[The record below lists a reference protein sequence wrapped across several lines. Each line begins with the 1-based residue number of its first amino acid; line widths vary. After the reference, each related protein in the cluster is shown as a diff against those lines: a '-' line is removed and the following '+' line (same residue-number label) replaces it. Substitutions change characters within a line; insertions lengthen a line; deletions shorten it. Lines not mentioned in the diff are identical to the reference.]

1 MTRGSRRM
9 NFDVSFRCFTLWL
22 TLVYS
27 NSIMNTGTVKLW
39 MVTGHALHKQINK
52 S

>member
-1 MTRGSRRM
+1 M
-9 NFDVSFRCFTLWL
+9 NFDVWSRYFTLWL

-27 NSIMNTGTVKLW
+27 SSIMNTGTVKLW
-39 MVTGHALHKQINK
+39 MVTGHALHKQINN